1 MFKITLRQ
9 FLVALAFLATSAVAT
24 AQSWPPAGMQGSGDS
39 ISPWQITT
47 AAQLAQLAT
56 YVNKPN
62 ATRGKYFKLMN
73 DIDLSGYPNWNPIG
87 DRNICVGDACAEFE
101 GYFDGNGKVVENLT
115 INKPAAS
122 PIGLFGGVVG
132 NATIVNLGV
141 VNCNVIGQNC
151 VGGLVG
157 EIYSGT
163 TIVISGCYT
172 TGSVSGNYV
181 GGLVGSGSTYSTSI
195 SNCYSTCKVSGRA
208 FYTGG
213 LVGHIFSGTISN
225 CYATGS
231 VSGKERV
238 GGLVG
243 DCYGTGVIF
252 NCIAANDTIISTT
265 NTNDINRIAGFYNMN
280 TIRNNYALNSMVVQ
294 NSNGN
299 ISITPDLNTKAGMDI
314 PMSDL
319 QSLSFYATAS
329 NWHNN
334 QAWDLD
340 TWKICDGQDLP
351 FLRWQGIDCYYDIT
365 ATAGVNGTINPSG
378 TVTVEE
384 GNSQTFIF
392 SPNNGY
398 EIDEVLID
406 GTNNPAAVLSG
417 DYTFENI
424 TANHSIAVSFR
435 TETGVVET
443 LHETSLQI
451 YPNPAFTQLYVKHFL
466 RETVNYTIYNV
477 VGQTILQ
484 GKLQDDSAI
493 NIESLASG
501 MYYLKVAGKTVKFVK
516 N

>member
-24 AQSWPPAGMQGSGDS
+24 AQSWPPTGMQGSGDS

-47 AAQLAQLAT
+47 AEELKALAVF
-56 YVNKPN
+56 VNSAIGPSIDG
-62 ATRGKYFKLMN
+62 TCFKLMN
-73 DIDLSGYPNWNPIG
+73 NIDLSGYDWNPIG
-87 DRNICVGDACAEFE
+87 DNSICGSMRCADFE
-101 GYFDGNGKVVENLT
+101 GNFDGNGYVVQNLT
-115 INKPAAS
+115 TNRGTNYYA
-122 PIGLFGGVVG
+122 GLFGVLVG
-132 NATIVNLGV
+132 NATIVNLGI
-141 VNCNVIGQNC
+141 VNCNVRGSCYVGGLAGYAYPRSGNITISNC
-151 VGGLVG
+151 YATGNISGAYNVGGLVG
-157 EIYSGT
+157 NNYKGS
-163 TIVISGCYT
+163 TISNCYAT
-172 TGSVSGNYV
+172 CNVRGGNDYV
-181 GGLVGSGSTYSTSI
+181 GGLVGS
-195 SNCYSTCKVSGRA
+195 ND
-208 FYTGG
+208 
-213 LVGHIFSGTISN
+213 GTISN
-225 CYATGS
+225 CYATGN
-231 VSGKERV
+231 VRGYTYV

-243 DCYGTGVIF
+243 YSFGGAIR
-252 NCIAANDTIISTT
+252 NCVTANDSVLS
-265 NTNDINRIAGFYNMN
+265 NTNDINRIVGYD
-280 TIRNNYALNSMVVQ
+280 IGSILIQNNYALNTMVVQ

-384 GNSQTFIF
+384 GNSQTFTF

-435 TETGVVET
+435 METGVVET